1 MRKQQQ
7 TQEVCLCHNLPTI
20 MTTEMELWCGQIEC
34 IHWISGWSSGLLI

>member
-20 MTTEMELWCGQIEC
+20 MTTEMEL
-34 IHWISGWSSGLLI
+34 